1 MVLRIAQV
9 ANAPLSDDP
18 RNHGRTEAVALRP
31 LACGARSSRRAEVD
45 AICTLDL
52 RNSIFH
58 LDCCRR

>member
-31 LACGARSSRRAEVD
+31 LAVALGLAGAPK
-45 AICTLDL
+45 
-52 RNSIFH
+52 
-58 LDCCRR
+58 